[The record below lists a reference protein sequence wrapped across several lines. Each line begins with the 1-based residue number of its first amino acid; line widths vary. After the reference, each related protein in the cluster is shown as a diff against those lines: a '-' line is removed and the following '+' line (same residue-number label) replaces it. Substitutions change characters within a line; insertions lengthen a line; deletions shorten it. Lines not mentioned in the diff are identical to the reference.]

1 MNRLKGS
8 FTIEAVII
16 IPMILFMII
25 AVLEQGIQFYK
36 ESAEREVADVVTEWD
51 AVSVFYDFWILK
63 ELGDILGDD

>member
-1 MNRLKGS
+1 M
-8 FTIEAVII
+8 
-16 IPMILFMII
+16 MLFMII

>member
-16 IPMILFMII
+16 IPMMLFMII